1 MKRLLLSCII
11 MILCFINVIEAQNNL
26 KVMTFNKLYSTSN
39 NSVLNVIQS
48 SGADVIGIQEAFGSA
63 RSVANSLGFYYHSI
77 SNSEAI
83 ISRYPITS
91 TNSSGIQITLPDG
104 LEVYVFNAHLTS
116 YPYEPYEI
124 RDRDITSESAAI
136 NSANRTRGA
145 EMRRLINTIQNWVP
159 EKAPVFLTG
168 DFNEPSHLDWTQR
181 AANAGVHAMKVA
193 WPTSTQATNAGMKDS
208 WRTIYS
214 NEVSKPGDTWTPI
227 RSSREVYDR
236 IDFVYHRGENVIAT
250 KAVRYGPNNDEAE
263 VNLRGYTSDHRA
275 MMVTYSIPNTG
286 GDGGGT
292 TTDYGNNLL
301 DQNSA
306 EESNLDSWIQVS
318 GNNKR
323 VQGGRDGYPTAKEG
337 NYIFWFGTSSK
348 GEVYQEVNVQKYAGS
363 IDEGNQMFLLEGF
376 IRSYSGRDNSR
387 IQLEFRDRNNLV
399 LDSFDSNWKSS
410 SNWEQIKKEKIAPV
424 GTRIIRVVLL
434 SQRNSGR
441 SNDGYIDALSLKA
454 KKENVLMKRQ
464 ASINKMIVK
473 KEENVVYK
481 VWPNPASNY
490 INFDFNKNVKGEI
503 SIINMLGVVKK
514 KIIINNFKSN
524 IEISISD
531 LSKGFFTFQFI
542 NEKGN
547 IYKKTFIVK

>member
-145 EMRRLINTIQNWVP
+145 EMRRLVNTIQNWVP

-208 WRTIYS
+208 WRTVYS

-227 RSSREVYDR
+227 RSPREVYDR

-263 VNLRGYTSDHRA
+263 VNLRDYTSDHRA
-275 MMVTYSIPNTG
+275 MMVTYSIPKAN
-286 GDGGGT
+286 GDGAGSA
-292 TTDYGNNLL
+292 DYGNNLL
-301 DQNSA
+301 SQNSA
-306 EESNLDSWIQVS
+306 EESSLNNWVQVS

-323 VQGGRDGYPTAKEG
+323 VQGGRNGYPTAKDG
-337 NYIFWFGTSSK
+337 NYIFWFGSSNT
-348 GEVYQEVNVQKYAGS
+348 GEVYQEVDVQKYASS
-363 IDEGNQMFLLEGF
+363 IDEGKQSFLLEGF
-376 IRSYSGRDNSR
+376 IRSYSGRDNSK
-387 IQLEFRDRNNLV
+387 IILEYRDANNSV
-399 LDSFDSNWKSS
+399 LDNFDSNWRSNS
-410 SNWEQIKKEKIAPV
+410 SNWEQIRKEKIAPM
-424 GTRIIRVVLL
+424 GTRKIRVVLL

-441 SNDGYIDALSLKA
+441 SNDGYLDAISLKT
-454 KKENVLMKRQ
+454 KTEKTFSRKETTLTTEISNENVG
-464 ASINKMIVK
+464 
-473 KEENVVYK
+473 YK
-481 VWPNPASNY
+481 IWPNPMTDY
-490 INFDFNKNVKGEI
+490 INFKSKTKGEV
-503 SIINMLGVVKK
+503 SIINVLGVVKK
-514 KIIINNFKSN
+514 KFSINNVTSSSRFLT
-524 IEISISD
+524 SD
-531 LSKGFFTFQFI
+531 LSKGLYIFQFI
-542 NEKGN
+542 SEEGI
-547 IYKKTFIVK
+547 IYNKSIIVK